1 MKKIITIALAFTLLF
16 SSFAVTTFAASSSG
30 EYVKVKKA
38 TYQKY
43 KKAYKQNK
51 ELKKELKD
59 YIATVSELTMQ
70 LEATYD
76 ELDAAKLDVE
86 DKQSMNDWLWNCIYG
101 MGLSYKDKTWTVPE
115 EFPQQFRVKGSTYT
129 VKR

>member
-1 MKKIITIALAFTLLF
+1 MKKIITIALAFTFLF
-16 SSFAVTTFAASSSG
+16 SSFAVTTFASSSSG

-115 EFPQQFRVKGSTYT
+115 EFPTQFRVKGSTYT

>member
-1 MKKIITIALAFTLLF
+1 MKKFITIVIAFALILGAC
-16 SSFAVTTFAASSSG
+16 TTATFASSSSG
-30 EYVKVKKA
+30 YVKVKKA

-43 KKAYKQNK
+43 QKAYKQNK

-76 ELDAAKLDVE
+76 ELDATQLDLK
-86 DKQSMNDWLWNCIYG
+86 DKESMNDWLWNSIYG
-101 MGLSYKDKTWTVPE
+101 MGITYKDKTWTIPSD
-115 EFPQQFRVKGSTYT
+115 FPTQFRVRGTLYT
-129 VKR
+129 VVK

>member
-1 MKKIITIALAFTLLF
+1 MKKIITITLAFTFLF
-16 SSFAVTTFAASSSG
+16 SSFAVTTFASSSSG

-59 YIATVSELTMQ
+59 YITTVSELTMQ

-76 ELDAAKLDVE
+76 KLDAAKLDVE

-101 MGLSYKDKTWTVPE
+101 MGISYKDKTWTIPE

>member
-1 MKKIITIALAFTLLF
+1 MKKIITIILAFTFLF
-16 SSFAVTTFAASSSG
+16 SSFAVTTFASSPSG
-30 EYVKVKKA
+30 GYVKVKKA

-101 MGLSYKDKTWTVPE
+101 MGISYKNKTWTIPK
-115 EFPQQFRVKGSTYT
+115 EFPSQFRVKGSTYT
-129 VKR
+129 VTR